1 MKLTQEDILSRTHEN
16 MKEMVSAGQGKEYSE
31 ILKKVRGLELQKIFD
46 ERLRQIPRFPG
57 LKLLSKIGQLKV
69 MTASDY
75 HHIMKIAIFA
85 LDEIFSEE
93 NEITCKELCELYTK
107 FNKMYTMSR
116 QELYTENELNI
127 FEEAIID
134 WCIEFKRIFSPLST
148 TDCSFPK
155 LHSWR
160 YHAVPA
166 IVKYGALNGLSMET
180 YETLH
185 KLYIK
190 IPYRATNRKH
200 VMQQL
205 VNAVKRKELTPTT
218 SGMKVIRRKTEGF
231 GKILWELN
239 LDSIDE
245 KIKSLKKSENPPNPN
260 YIEGLAQIITALD
273 TFLDTSS
280 QDSENDFFIKIYDS
294 VHLES
299 GEILRSTGEFQGK
312 EWFSNV
318 AVTHAEDQ
326 GQDEGAWYG
335 K

>member
-1 MKLTQEDILSRTHEN
+1 MKLIREDILSRTHEN
-16 MKEMVSAGQGKEYSE
+16 MKEIVSAGQGKEYSVHYVKNAFWE
-31 ILKKVRGLELQKIFD
+31 FLNLNIYEAC
-46 ERLRQIPRFPG
+46 IPDR
-57 LKLLSKIGQLKV
+57 LKLLSKVGQLKV
-69 MTASDY
+69 MTASSDY
-75 HHIMKIAIFA
+75 SHIIKIAIFA

-116 QELYTENELNI
+116 QESYTENELNI

-134 WCIEFKRIFSPLST
+134 WCIEFKRIFFPLST
-148 TDCSFPK
+148 TDCSFLK

-166 IVKYGALNGLSMET
+166 IVKYSALNGLSMET

-190 IPYRATNRKH
+190 IQYQATNKKH
-200 VMQQL
+200 V
-205 VNAVKRKELTPTT
+205 KHKELTPTT
-218 SGMKVIRRKTEGF
+218 SGMKVIYRKTKRF

-245 KIKSLKKSENPPNPN
+245 KIKSLKKSENPSHPN

-273 TFLDTSS
+273 TFLDISS

-299 GEILRSTGEFQGK
+299 REILRLVGEF
-312 EWFSNV
+312 
-318 AVTHAEDQ
+318 
-326 GQDEGAWYG
+326 
-335 K
+335 

>member
-1 MKLTQEDILSRTHEN
+1 MKLTREDILSRTHEN
-16 MKEMVSAGQGKEYSE
+16 MKEMVSAEQGKKYSKSEYLQS
-31 ILKKVRGLELQKIFD
+31 VRGLELQKTFD
-46 ERLRQIPRFPG
+46 KRLRQIPRFSG
-57 LKLLSKIGQLKV
+57 LKLLSKVDQLKV

-116 QELYTENELNI
+116 QESYTENELNI

-148 TDCSFPK
+148 MDCSFLK

-166 IVKYGALNGLSMET
+166 NVKYGALNGLSTET
-180 YETLH
+180 YEMLH

-190 IPYRATNRKH
+190 IPYQTTNRKH

-205 VNAVKRKELTPTT
+205 VNAIKRKELTLTT
-218 SGMKVIRRKTEGF
+218 SNIKVIRRKTEGF

-239 LDSIDE
+239 LDFIDE
-245 KIKSLKKSENPPNPN
+245 KIKSLKKSENLPHPN
-260 YIEGLAQIITALD
+260 YIEGLAQIITVLD

-294 VHLES
+294 VHLETFFAS
-299 GEILRSTGEFQGK
+299 FMKSLSDRQK
-312 EWFSNV
+312 EGVFNSRIS
-318 AVTHAEDQ
+318 
-326 GQDEGAWYG
+326 
-335 K
+335 

>member
-1 MKLTQEDILSRTHEN
+1 MH
-16 MKEMVSAGQGKEYSE
+16 YSS
-31 ILKKVRGLELQKIFD
+31 LESSHND
-46 ERLRQIPRFPG
+46 ESNGAKFCN
-57 LKLLSKIGQLKV
+57 
-69 MTASDY
+69 
-75 HHIMKIAIFA
+75 FA
-85 LDEIFSEE
+85 EFHL
-93 NEITCKELCELYTK
+93 
-107 FNKMYTMSR
+107 
-116 QELYTENELNI
+116 TENLKH
-127 FEEAIID
+127 AI
-134 WCIEFKRIFSPLST
+134 
-148 TDCSFPK
+148 
-155 LHSWR
+155 
-160 YHAVPA
+160 PA
-166 IVKYGALNGLSMET
+166 IVKYGALNGLSTET

-200 VMQQL
+200 MMQQL

-245 KIKSLKKSENPPNPN
+245 KIKSLKKSENPPHPN

-299 GEILRSTGEFQGK
+299 REILRLVGEF
-312 EWFSNV
+312 
-318 AVTHAEDQ
+318 
-326 GQDEGAWYG
+326 
-335 K
+335 